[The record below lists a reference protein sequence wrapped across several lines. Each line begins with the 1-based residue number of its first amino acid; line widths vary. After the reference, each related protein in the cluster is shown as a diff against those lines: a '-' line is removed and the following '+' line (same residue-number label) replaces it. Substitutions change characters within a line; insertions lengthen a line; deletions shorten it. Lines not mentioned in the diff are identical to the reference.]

1 MSDPVGPLEAFSL
14 PGAERPAEQVSG
26 TVGVLGTLIWD
37 RIFRR
42 DGRREPVEEW
52 GGISYGLEA
61 LAAAL
66 PEGWS
71 IRPILK
77 VGQDLAEEALRY
89 LRSVPRVET
98 DPGVR
103 IVPFPNTRVEL
114 RYQEQDR
121 RLERLTGGA
130 PPWTWLELGPV
141 LSGLDA
147 LFVNFISGFELEQ
160 DTATQ
165 LRESFPGPIYA
176 DLHSLF
182 LGITAQGLR
191 VPQELVGWGAWM
203 RAFDAVQMNEDEFE
217 LLGRS
222 WGDPWQL
229 AADIVG
235 PELKL
240 ITVTLSER
248 GAAYVAAPDFEPDP
262 RTWAATRRSLGRGG
276 AARSGKVS
284 LESDAKFG
292 DPTGCGDVWGAT
304 FFGRLLGGDPLEK
317 AMATANRMAE
327 KNVEHRGARGLHL
340 HLRGLL
346 SP

>member
-1 MSDPVGPLEAFSL
+1 
-14 PGAERPAEQVSG
+14 
-26 TVGVLGTLIWD
+26 
-37 RIFRR
+37 
-42 DGRREPVEEW
+42 
-52 GGISYGLEA
+52 
-61 LAAAL
+61 
-66 PEGWS
+66 
-71 IRPILK
+71 
-77 VGQDLAEEALRY
+77 
-89 LRSVPRVET
+89 
-98 DPGVR
+98 
-103 IVPFPNTRVEL
+103 
-114 RYQEQDR
+114 
-121 RLERLTGGA
+121 
-130 PPWTWLELGPV
+130 
-141 LSGLDA
+141 LDA
-147 LFVNFISGFELEQ
+147 LFVNFISGFEMDL

-191 VPQELVGWGAWM
+191 VPQELVGWGAWL

-262 RTWAATRRSLGRGG
+262 GTWASTRRSLGRGG

-304 FFGRLLGGDPLEK
+304 FFGRLLGGDPLEE